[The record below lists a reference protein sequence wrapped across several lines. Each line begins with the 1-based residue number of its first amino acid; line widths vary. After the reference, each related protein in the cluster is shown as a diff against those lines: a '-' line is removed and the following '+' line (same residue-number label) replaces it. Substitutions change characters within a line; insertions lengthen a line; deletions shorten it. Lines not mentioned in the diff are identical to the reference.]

1 MNIYSYLCTTRTRQ
15 ASQRCS
21 NVRVVFFTS
30 TLMTTTPT
38 LFTAPFRNV
47 HDLVQLLM
55 TRGLIIDDQHNAER
69 YLSTIGYYRL
79 SEYMIPLMSFPKSQ
93 KRFKPGTSFRQA
105 MMLYRFDKKL
115 RMLIFNEIE
124 KVEVAIRS
132 TIVNTICEL
141 TGDRFWM
148 TNPIHFSD
156 AEKFAN
162 TLFLITK
169 EIKRSHEDF
178 MVEFMAN
185 YTDSYPPAWMLVE
198 ILPFGYITNIY
209 SNLKD
214 KKLKKKISQQ
224 FYLQVP
230 PFESWMTK
238 LYLTRN
244 DCAHHARLWNKH
256 NSMNPTIPN
265 RMTRPWITLPTYP
278 LKVYHDI
285 CIIKYLLDVVNPNND
300 MLAKLRW
307 LFVGFPNVD
316 LKALGFPIGWETEP
330 LWR

>member
-1 MNIYSYLCTTRTRQ
+1 MAI
-15 ASQRCS
+15 
-21 NVRVVFFTS
+21 
-30 TLMTTTPT
+30 TPT
-38 LFTAPFRNV
+38 SFTAPYNNV
-47 HDLVQLLM
+47 HDLVQLLIL
-55 TRGLIIDDQHNAER
+55 RGLEVGDSHKAER

-79 SEYMIPLMSFPKSQ
+79 SAYMVPLMKMPKSLKQ
-93 KRFKPGTSFRQA
+93 FKSGTSFKQA

-132 TIVNTICEL
+132 TIVNTICEV
-141 TGDRFWM
+141 TGDKFWM
-148 TNPIHFSD
+148 TNPIHFAD
-156 AEKFAN
+156 TNKFSN
-162 TLFLITK
+162 TLSLINK
-169 EIKRSHEDF
+169 EVRRSHE
-178 MVEFMAN
+178 EFIVNFRAN
-185 YTDSYPPAWMLVE
+185 FTNPFPPAWMLAE
-198 ILPFGYITNIY
+198 ILPFGYITNIFC
-209 SNLKD
+209 NLKD
-214 KKLKKKISQQ
+214 KKLKKKVAQQ

-244 DCAHHARLWNKH
+244 DCAHHARIWNKR

-265 RMTRPWITLPTYP
+265 KTTRPWIVLPTDP

-307 LFVGFPNVD
+307 LFVDFPEID
-316 LKALGFPIGWETEP
+316 LKAMGFPDGWELEP

>member
-1 MNIYSYLCTTRTRQ
+1 M
-15 ASQRCS
+15 A
-21 NVRVVFFTS
+21 
-30 TLMTTTPT
+30 TTPT
-38 LFTAPFRNV
+38 SFTAPYNNV
-47 HDLVQLLM
+47 HDLVQLLIL
-55 TRGLIIDDQHNAER
+55 RGLEVSNSNKAER

-79 SEYMIPLMSFPKSQ
+79 SAYMVPLMKMPKSLKQ
-93 KRFKPGTSFRQA
+93 FKSGASFKQA

-141 TGDRFWM
+141 TGDKFWM
-148 TNPIHFSD
+148 TNPIHFAD
-156 AEKFAN
+156 ANKFSN
-162 TLFLITK
+162 TLSLINK
-169 EIKRSHEDF
+169 EVRRSHE
-178 MVEFMAN
+178 EFIVKFRTN
-185 YTDSYPPAWMLVE
+185 FTDPFPPAWMLAE
-198 ILPFGYITNIY
+198 ILPFGYITNIFC
-209 SNLKD
+209 NLKD
-214 KKLKKKISQQ
+214 KRLKKKVAQQ

-244 DCAHHARLWNKH
+244 DCAHHARIWNKR

-265 RMTRPWITLPTYP
+265 RITRPWITLPTDP

-307 LFVGFPNVD
+307 LFVDFPEID
-316 LKALGFPIGWETEP
+316 LKAMGFPDGWELEP